1 MNEIEKEKQ
10 ELREAFQFCQDH
22 NLFYKDEL
30 EKLKSNLKLLLIC
43 EVHLLLSEQTS
54 SDQLRGQEETV
65 SGEASR
71 GGEGQLHERVR
82 LISLLKATMS

>member
-30 EKLKSNLKLLLIC
+30 EKLKSNLKLLLISC
-43 EVHLLLSEQTS
+43 VAKKRLYLAKHP
-54 SDQLRGQEETV
+54 EEAKV
-65 SGEASR
+65 NCMRE
-71 GGEGQLHERVR
+71 
-82 LISLLKATMS
+82 